1 MPKLKTK
8 KSVRKRFRFTKTGGI
23 KRAKANKRHLLTRKS
38 RKRKRQL
45 RKSALVDTTMRA
57 NVRQMLPYG

>member
-23 KRAKANKRHLLTRKS
+23 KRAKASKRHLLTKKA
-38 RKRKRQL
+38 RKRKRWL